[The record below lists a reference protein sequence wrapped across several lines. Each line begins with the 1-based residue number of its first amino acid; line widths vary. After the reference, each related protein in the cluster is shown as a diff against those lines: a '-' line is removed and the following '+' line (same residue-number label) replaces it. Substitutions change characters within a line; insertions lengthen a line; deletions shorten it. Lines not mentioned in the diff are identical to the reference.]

1 MEGSSLGLLRNERKP
16 IFVNKK
22 EISLPTDF
30 QIKRKDLP
38 ALHISK
44 VNRESSVH
52 RKVPLDCISVKL
64 FDKKGKLKGEGI
76 FIGLFT
82 SVTYNRS
89 LSSIPYLRRK
99 AEKVL
104 QRSGF
109 KPGTH
114 DYRSLRHIL
123 EKYPRDEFFQI
134 KINKLTSFCEK
145 IMKLHERRQVALFV
159 REDLFSRYVSCLVY
173 VPRDRFETALRLKF
187 KTILENAFNGEAIS
201 YHLSIDDSPLARVM
215 YTINIDPFK
224 AVKFDQD
231 KLEKQLQ
238 DVAHSWPQ
246 KLFDAALSKT
256 GDDARAF
263 YIRESFGNS
272 FSRKVA
278 QKETEKKVV
287 NLNSSKLD
295 DVAKKQFI
303 KGAKA
308 AYEMIITSFAKGDKN
323 ALKPLLNKEIYQ
335 NFSHEID
342 RRKKEN
348 LKSELTFVGVKSAE
362 IKNFEKKDNIYI
374 FTVNFV
380 SEIITYRKDKNNK
393 VIEGNPDIIKT
404 VNDVWKFSK
413 NMWSS
418 NPNWYLVETQV

>member
-1 MEGSSLGLLRNERKP
+1 MIAGFIILRLRGILGRRTGH
-16 IFVNKK
+16 KK
-22 EISLPTDF
+22 
-30 QIKRKDLP
+30 
-38 ALHISK
+38 K
-44 VNRESSVH
+44 V
-52 RKVPLDCISVKL
+52 
-64 FDKKGKLKGEGI
+64 F
-76 FIGLFT
+76 
-82 SVTYNRS
+82 
-89 LSSIPYLRRK
+89 
-99 AEKVL
+99 
-104 QRSGF
+104 
-109 KPGTH
+109 
-114 DYRSLRHIL
+114 
-123 EKYPRDEFFQI
+123 
-134 KINKLTSFCEK
+134 
-145 IMKLHERRQVALFV
+145 
-159 REDLFSRYVSCLVY
+159 EDLFSKKVTQ
-173 VPRDRFETALRLKF
+173 RD
-187 KTILENAFNGEAIS
+187 
-201 YHLSIDDSPLARVM
+201 
-215 YTINIDPFK
+215 
-224 AVKFDQD
+224 
-231 KLEKQLQ
+231 
-238 DVAHSWPQ
+238 
-246 KLFDAALSKT
+246 
-256 GDDARAF
+256 
-263 YIRESFGNS
+263 
-272 FSRKVA
+272 
-278 QKETEKKVV
+278 TEKKVV

-295 DVAKKQFI
+295 DVAKKQFV